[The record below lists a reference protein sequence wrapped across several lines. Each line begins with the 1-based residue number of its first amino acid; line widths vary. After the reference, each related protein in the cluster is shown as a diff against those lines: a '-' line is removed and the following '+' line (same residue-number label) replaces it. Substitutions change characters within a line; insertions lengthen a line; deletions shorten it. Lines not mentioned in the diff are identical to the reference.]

1 MSLMPDDIR
10 ARAERVLDA
19 CRIRKLCVAT
29 AESCTGG
36 LLMAAL
42 TDVPGSSDVI
52 DRGWVTYSN
61 QSKLDELKV
70 SSEILETFG
79 SVSEA
84 VAWAM
89 AEGAISNSEA
99 DRAVSV
105 TGIAGPAGSEYK
117 PVGLVC
123 FGLGRRGQKT
133 ETFTRSY
140 GDIGRDQV
148 RLAAVRTA
156 LELLMPDDAP

>member
-1 MSLMPDDIR
+1 MSLLPDDIR
-10 ARAERVLDA
+10 VKAEAVLDA
-19 CRIRKLCVAT
+19 FRIRGLKLAT

-36 LLMAAL
+36 LVMAAL
-42 TDVPGSSDVI
+42 TDIPGSSDVI

-61 QSKLDELKV
+61 ESKLDELNV
-70 SSEILETFG
+70 SGEILETFG

-89 AEGAISNSEA
+89 AEGAIANSDA
-99 DRAVSV
+99 DRAIAV
-105 TGIAGPAGSEYK
+105 TGIAGPAGSEHK

-133 ETFTRSY
+133 LTETRNF
-140 GDIGRDQV
+140 GDLGRDQV
-148 RLAAVRTA
+148 RLAAVRAA
-156 LELLMPDDAP
+156 LDLLRPDDAP